1 MNTLKKEDF
10 DKIPKMDDFGR
21 VDVTLDIGDGPVSY
35 KSRPYRQ
42 VVDNNF
48 YFKAQGQ
55 EDYSQYFVM
64 LRFDRMM
71 LEGEYD
77 IVFNQDKILA
87 ATDFPRQGQVDYRN
101 GKLIL
106 KENGEYPKGSFLFT
120 TDRGVEV
127 VKGSFAFK
135 GEKN

>member
-10 DKIPKMDDFGR
+10 DKIPKMDDFGW
-21 VDVTLDIGDGPVSY
+21 VEVALEIGDGPISY

-42 VVDNNF
+42 VVDDYF
-48 YFKAQGQ
+48 YFKAKGD
-55 EDYSQYFVM
+55 EDYSQYYVM

-71 LEGEYD
+71 PIDEYD
-77 IVFNQDKILA
+77 IIFNHDKILA
-87 ATDFPRQGQVDYRN
+87 ATDFPGQGQVDYRH